1 MKLRV
6 PVAVALALIASMP
19 GQAAVRVTSG
29 LVAIYDF
36 AGDQGRSVKDRSGV
50 EPLINLRIKDTK
62 STRRRKGSLEVIGE
76 TGLQSEQTAGKLYS
90 AIQKTDA
97 ITIEAWVK
105 PANTTQEGPARM
117 VTLSRNMSLR
127 NFTMGQEKNQFVVR
141 FRTTKTS
148 VNGEPSISTL
158 AGSVKAAVT
167 HVLYTRARNGRAR
180 IYLNGKRV
188 VEKTIAGSVSNWVSN
203 YRLGL
208 GNELNG
214 NRKWEGTYYLVAFY
228 NRALSAAEVTQNF
241 QAGANALVNPAAQA
255 IDVNAELFET
265 KIAPLIAKH
274 CLECHNPATRKGKLD
289 LTRQVTAFAGGEN
302 IVPGKSAESALWE
315 AVAENEMPKKRPPLS
330 ADEKAVLKK
339 WIDGGAKW
347 TLGQIDPAVYAHDGQ
362 SHQNWIRRLTIDEYI
377 ATVRA
382 ATGVDIAADTRA
394 LLPPDV
400 GQFMLIVAG
409 PTMLVTPLVASAAG
423 KLAMRMERDSTSRR
437 HEGELES
444 EGDMSGHV
452 ILAGFG
458 RVGQTLATTLE
469 AEAVPYLALDAD
481 AANVAAARAAGL
493 PVFYGDAARLE
504 MLNRAHIDRA
514 QAVVVTM
521 DAPVA
526 AEKIV
531 REIRQAW
538 PDIPVYVRARDGAHA
553 ARLNAA
559 GATMAVPE
567 TIEASLQLAGRVL
580 SGLGASDEVVQRRL
594 AHQRIMEETLEQ
606 A

>member
-1 MKLRV
+1 MEDHSTIPYLREVVIFLIAAGVVV
-6 PVAVALALIASMP
+6 PLFHRLRISPVLGYLIVGGLIGPFGLALWADRLPVLSYAVISDLEGVQALAELGIIFLLFTIGLALSLDRLWAMRRLVF
-19 GQAAVRVTSG
+19 GLGSLQIVITGTIIG
-29 LVAIYDF
+29 LVAWEFGNSVPASIVLG
-36 AGDQGRSVKDRSGV
+36 ACLALSSTAIVMQLLMQSRRLATPLGRSSFSILLMQDLAVVPILFVVGVLGAKTGGNVGLDLLFALGKAVVVIVAIYAGGRLILRPALRLVAQSRSP
-50 EPLINLRIKDTK
+50 EMFMAAILLA
-62 STRRRKGSLEVIGE
+62 VIGISAITGA
-76 TGLQSEQTAGKLYS
+76 TGLSIALGAFLAGLLLAETEFRHEVEVDIEPFKGLMLGLFFMSVGMGIDWRVVGDEPFWIIASVAGLFVLKTVVTAGLCL
-90 AIQKTDA
+90 AFGLPRHTA
-97 ITIEAWVK
+97 LEAGLLLGQGGEFAFIVVGL
-105 PANTTQEGPARM
+105 A
-117 VTLSRNMSLR
+117 MSL
-127 NFTMGQEKNQFVVR
+127 
-141 FRTTKTS
+141 
-148 VNGEPSISTL
+148 
-158 AGSVKAAVT
+158 
-167 HVLYTRARNGRAR
+167 
-180 IYLNGKRV
+180 
-188 VEKTIAGSVSNWVSN
+188 
-203 YRLGL
+203 
-208 GNELNG
+208 
-214 NRKWEGTYYLVAFY
+214 
-228 NRALSAAEVTQNF
+228 
-241 QAGANALVNPAAQA
+241 
-255 IDVNAELFET
+255 
-265 KIAPLIAKH
+265 
-274 CLECHNPATRKGKLD
+274 
-289 LTRQVTAFAGGEN
+289 
-302 IVPGKSAESALWE
+302 
-315 AVAENEMPKKRPPLS
+315 
-330 ADEKAVLKK
+330 
-339 WIDGGAKW
+339 
-347 TLGQIDPAVYAHDGQ
+347 
-362 SHQNWIRRLTIDEYI
+362 
-377 ATVRA
+377 
-382 ATGVDIAADTRA
+382 A

-409 PTMLVTPLVASAAG
+409 LTMLVTPLVASAAG

-437 HEGELES
+437 HEGQLES
-444 EGDMSGHV
+444 EGDMTGHV

-521 DAPVA
+521 DAPAA

>member
-1 MKLRV
+1 MDEHSAIPYLREVVIFLIAAGVVV
-6 PVAVALALIASMP
+6 PLFHRLRISPVLGYLIVGGLIGPFGLALWADRLPVLSYAVISDLEGVQALAELGIIFLLFTIGLELSLDRLWAMRRLVFGLGSLQIVIT
-19 GQAAVRVTSG
+19 GTIIG
-29 LVAIYDF
+29 LVAWEFGNSVPASIVLG
-36 AGDQGRSVKDRSGV
+36 ACLALSSTAIVMQLLMQSRRLATPLGRSSFSILLMQDLAVVPILFVVGVLGAKTGGNVGLDLLFALGKAVVVIVAIYAGGRLILRPALRLVAQSRSP
-50 EPLINLRIKDTK
+50 EMFMAAILLA
-62 STRRRKGSLEVIGE
+62 VIGISAITGA
-76 TGLQSEQTAGKLYS
+76 TGLSMALGAFLAGLLLAETEFRHEVEVDIEPFKGLMLGLFFMSVGMGIDWRVVGDEPFWIIASVAGLFVLKTVVTAGLCL
-90 AIQKTDA
+90 AFGLPRHTA
-97 ITIEAWVK
+97 LEAGLLLGQGGEFAFIVVGL
-105 PANTTQEGPARM
+105 A
-117 VTLSRNMSLR
+117 MSL
-127 NFTMGQEKNQFVVR
+127 
-141 FRTTKTS
+141 
-148 VNGEPSISTL
+148 
-158 AGSVKAAVT
+158 
-167 HVLYTRARNGRAR
+167 
-180 IYLNGKRV
+180 
-188 VEKTIAGSVSNWVSN
+188 
-203 YRLGL
+203 
-208 GNELNG
+208 
-214 NRKWEGTYYLVAFY
+214 
-228 NRALSAAEVTQNF
+228 
-241 QAGANALVNPAAQA
+241 
-255 IDVNAELFET
+255 
-265 KIAPLIAKH
+265 
-274 CLECHNPATRKGKLD
+274 
-289 LTRQVTAFAGGEN
+289 
-302 IVPGKSAESALWE
+302 
-315 AVAENEMPKKRPPLS
+315 
-330 ADEKAVLKK
+330 
-339 WIDGGAKW
+339 
-347 TLGQIDPAVYAHDGQ
+347 
-362 SHQNWIRRLTIDEYI
+362 
-377 ATVRA
+377 
-382 ATGVDIAADTRA
+382 A

-409 PTMLVTPLVASAAG
+409 LTMLVTPLVASAAG

-444 EGDMSGHV
+444 EGDMTGHV

-514 QAVVVTM
+514 QAVVITM

>member
-1 MKLRV
+1 MEDHSTIPYLREVVIFLIAAGVVV
-6 PVAVALALIASMP
+6 PLFHRLRISPVLGYLIVGGLIGPFGLALWADRLPVLSYAVISDLEGVQALAELGIIFLLFTIGLELSLDRLWAMRRLVFGLGSLQIVIT
-19 GQAAVRVTSG
+19 GTIIG
-29 LVAIYDF
+29 LVAWEFGNSVPASIVLG
-36 AGDQGRSVKDRSGV
+36 ACLALSSTAIVMQLLMQSRRLATPLGRSSFSILLMQDLAVVPILFVVGVLGAKTGGNVGLDLLFALGKAVVVIVAIYAGGRLILRPALRLVAQSRSP
-50 EPLINLRIKDTK
+50 EMFMAAILLA
-62 STRRRKGSLEVIGE
+62 VIGISAITGA
-76 TGLQSEQTAGKLYS
+76 TGLSMALGAFLAGLLLAETEFRHEVEVDIEPFKGLMLGLFFMSVGMGIDWRVVGDEPFWIIASVAGLFVLKTVVTAGLCL
-90 AIQKTDA
+90 AFGLPRHTA
-97 ITIEAWVK
+97 LEAGLLLGQGGEFAFIVVGL
-105 PANTTQEGPARM
+105 A
-117 VTLSRNMSLR
+117 MSL
-127 NFTMGQEKNQFVVR
+127 
-141 FRTTKTS
+141 
-148 VNGEPSISTL
+148 
-158 AGSVKAAVT
+158 
-167 HVLYTRARNGRAR
+167 
-180 IYLNGKRV
+180 
-188 VEKTIAGSVSNWVSN
+188 
-203 YRLGL
+203 
-208 GNELNG
+208 
-214 NRKWEGTYYLVAFY
+214 
-228 NRALSAAEVTQNF
+228 
-241 QAGANALVNPAAQA
+241 
-255 IDVNAELFET
+255 
-265 KIAPLIAKH
+265 
-274 CLECHNPATRKGKLD
+274 
-289 LTRQVTAFAGGEN
+289 
-302 IVPGKSAESALWE
+302 
-315 AVAENEMPKKRPPLS
+315 
-330 ADEKAVLKK
+330 
-339 WIDGGAKW
+339 
-347 TLGQIDPAVYAHDGQ
+347 
-362 SHQNWIRRLTIDEYI
+362 
-377 ATVRA
+377 
-382 ATGVDIAADTRA
+382 A

-409 PTMLVTPLVASAAG
+409 LTMLVTPLVASAAG

-437 HEGELES
+437 HEGQLES
-444 EGDMSGHV
+444 EGDMTGHV

-521 DAPVA
+521 DAPAA

>member
-1 MKLRV
+1 MDEHSAIPYLREVVIFLIAAGVVV
-6 PVAVALALIASMP
+6 PLFHRLRISPVLGYLIVGGLIGPFGLALWADRLPVLSYAVISDLEGVQALAELGIIFLLFTIGLELSLDRLWAMRRLVFGLGSLQIVIT
-19 GQAAVRVTSG
+19 GTIIG
-29 LVAIYDF
+29 LVAWEFGNSVPASIVLG
-36 AGDQGRSVKDRSGV
+36 ACLALSSTAIVMQLLMQSRRLATPLGRSSFSILLMQDLAVVPILFVVGVLGAKTGGNVGLDLLFALGKAVVVIVAIYAGGRLILRPALRLVAQSRSP
-50 EPLINLRIKDTK
+50 EMFMAAILLA
-62 STRRRKGSLEVIGE
+62 VIGISAITGA
-76 TGLQSEQTAGKLYS
+76 TGLSMALGAFLAGLLLAETEFRHEVEVDIEPFKGLMLGLFFMSVGMGIDWRVVGDEPFWIIASVAGLFVLKTAVTAGLCL
-90 AIQKTDA
+90 AFGLPRHTA
-97 ITIEAWVK
+97 LEAGLLLGQGGEFAFIVVGL
-105 PANTTQEGPARM
+105 A
-117 VTLSRNMSLR
+117 MSL
-127 NFTMGQEKNQFVVR
+127 
-141 FRTTKTS
+141 
-148 VNGEPSISTL
+148 
-158 AGSVKAAVT
+158 
-167 HVLYTRARNGRAR
+167 
-180 IYLNGKRV
+180 
-188 VEKTIAGSVSNWVSN
+188 
-203 YRLGL
+203 
-208 GNELNG
+208 
-214 NRKWEGTYYLVAFY
+214 
-228 NRALSAAEVTQNF
+228 
-241 QAGANALVNPAAQA
+241 
-255 IDVNAELFET
+255 
-265 KIAPLIAKH
+265 
-274 CLECHNPATRKGKLD
+274 
-289 LTRQVTAFAGGEN
+289 
-302 IVPGKSAESALWE
+302 
-315 AVAENEMPKKRPPLS
+315 
-330 ADEKAVLKK
+330 
-339 WIDGGAKW
+339 
-347 TLGQIDPAVYAHDGQ
+347 
-362 SHQNWIRRLTIDEYI
+362 
-377 ATVRA
+377 
-382 ATGVDIAADTRA
+382 A

-409 PTMLVTPLVASAAG
+409 LTMLVTPLVASAAG